1 METHLS
7 RSDVLAGPGMMR
19 AIFVL
24 LALLPVTANAG
35 MPDLERGRVL
45 YGKTCVT
52 CHDDSA
58 SQERLQGPPLFGV
71 VGRKVGSA
79 KGFGYS
85 DALKRANAV
94 GKTWTEAEL
103 DVYLADPDKTMPGGY
118 MPLAVPEKTER
129 LNLIAYLKT
138 LVEKK
143 P

>member
-1 METHLS
+1 
-7 RSDVLAGPGMMR
+7 
-19 AIFVL
+19 
-24 LALLPVTANAG
+24 LLPLTANAAA
-35 MPDLERGRVL
+35 PDPKQGRAL
-45 YGKTCVT
+45 YSKTCVT

-85 DALKRANAV
+85 DAMKRANAS

-103 DVYLADPDKTMPGGY
+103 DAYLADPEKAVPGGY
-118 MPLAVPEKTER
+118 MPLAVLEKADR
-129 LNLIAYLKT
+129 LNLIAYLKALT
-138 LVEKK
+138 VKNA